1 MNTGVPVSF
10 WSYVL
15 SGNMTRILVSYS
27 NYVFGFLRN
36 LHTVLHSGC
45 TEQLQLSN
53 WTNNNMCVCVC
64 VCVALHILKKNRSR
78 FSSVTDT
85 SGSICVLHFLQFFKF
100 YQLCQ
105 FIAIKFLR
113 KTVTVRLQ
121 IKPVRF
127 WQHRLVNHCE
137 VLPLEKVNFVT
148 APSPSWQQ
156 KSLAIC
162 SVFPMQWLFILY
174 IVVWSLLIP
183 NNPSLVWVSWLVT
196 TSFCICESVSVFT
209 HSFIC
214 FIFFFFFRFNT
225 YMISCVFLFLPHA

>member
-137 VLPLEKVNFVT
+137 VLPLEKGEFCD
-148 APSPSWQQ
+148 SS
-156 KSLAIC
+156 KSILATKI
-162 SVFPMQWLFILY
+162 FGYMQC
-174 IVVWSLLIP
+174 IP
-183 NNPSLVWVSWLVT
+183 NAMAVYFVHSSLVPLNP
-196 TSFCICESVSVFT
+196 E
-209 HSFIC
+209 
-214 FIFFFFFRFNT
+214 
-225 YMISCVFLFLPHA
+225 